1 MFLLSDD
8 LAPDH
13 PGGAEAQALAA
24 KQGALDLLVTIGLLP
39 AGRIRDQLVAAYGFD
54 FYDRLTPTADA
65 ALDFATKDILLLSLT
80 ERLAFLKGVA
90 QVLRWLIR
98 EGRTPCWCHQPV
110 TLKLSLAALATLVV
124 SGKAGR
130 KQAFKAMNRVEWFC
144 FKELSLG
151 QGLGYEDWIKVLA
164 QQRLGNTEPESSDF
178 AELERLAGGRILE
191 FLGETGQL
199 F

>member
-8 LAPDH
+8 LADH
-13 PGGAEAQALAA
+13 QGGAQAQALAA

-65 ALDFATKDILLLSLT
+65 SLDFATKDILLLSVT
-80 ERLAFLKGVA
+80 ERVAFLKGVSR
-90 QVLRWLIR
+90 VLRQLIR
-98 EGRTPCWCHQPV
+98 DGRTPCWCQRPV

-124 SGKAGR
+124 SGKSGR
-130 KQAFKAMNRVEWFC
+130 KLAFKAMNRLEWFC
-144 FKELSLG
+144 CNELFLG
-151 QGLGYEDWIKVLA
+151 EGLAYEDWVKVLA
-164 QQRLGNTEPESSDF
+164 QQRSRSGEPDTGDF
-178 AELERLAGGRILE
+178 AELERLAGARILE
-191 FLGETGQL
+191 FLGETGRL